1 MTASDEIG
9 RRFPPGFLWGTATA
23 AYQIEGGWDEDGKGE
38 SIWDRFCR
46 IPEAIED
53 GGSGEVTCDHYHRM
67 PEDVALMA
75 SLGLNAYRFSVS
87 WSRVLPEGTGAV
99 NEAGIAF
106 YDRLVDLLLEHGI
119 RPLVT
124 LYHWDLPQ
132 ALQERG
138 GWATPDSPGWF
149 GEYAAL
155 VAERPG
161 DRVRDWVTINEPHV
175 VAFAGHR
182 DGVHAPGVRD
192 LATAVKVAHQLLV
205 AHRAGADAL
214 RDVSGAV
221 SVGIALNLLPA
232 YPTSDGEDD
241 RTAATLFDGFVNRWF
256 LDPLFGRGYPED
268 VVERYGHAAPPS
280 LDGYEGGLDFL
291 GVNYYTGRSFG
302 QGAKVH
308 SASRSSHRPE
318 RRPAFADDPSGADP
332 RRVAYLHDHFVAAA
346 DAIEQACRSPA
357 TSSGR
362 CWTTS
367 NGPTAS
373 PSGSGS
379 CTSTTP
385 RCLAR

>member
-1 MTASDEIG
+1 MTAPDEIG

-155 VAERPG
+155 VAERLG

-214 RDVSGAV
+214 RDVCGAV

-232 YPTSDGEDD
+232 YPASDGEDD

-268 VVERYGHAAPPS
+268 VVRATGTRHPLRSTGTRAGS
-280 LDGYEGGLDFL
+280 TS
-291 GVNYYTGRSFG
+291 GV
-302 QGAKVH
+302 
-308 SASRSSHRPE
+308 
-318 RRPAFADDPSGADP
+318 
-332 RRVAYLHDHFVAAA
+332 
-346 DAIEQACRSPA
+346 
-357 TSSGR
+357 
-362 CWTTS
+362 
-367 NGPTAS
+367 
-373 PSGSGS
+373 
-379 CTSTTP
+379 
-385 RCLAR
+385 